1 MNKLR
6 RALPIL
12 ALPLALLATAC
23 STGATATED
32 DSTRRQ
38 LRELL
43 DRNKI
48 HALVDRL
55 AAALGEGRFDTFDKI
70 YTADVYAKSPGGE
83 VRGRDAVIALISRN
97 HSNEHR
103 QPHYISNVQIDLAG
117 DRAAVRANAVL
128 AIVPVSTAD
137 GKFAPEPLFTS
148 GGAYRFDAVRT
159 PEGWRFARVE
169 TAPVWAMG
177 TLPS

>member
-23 STGATATED
+23 STDATATD

-43 DRNKI
+43 DR
-48 HALVDRL
+48 HELHTLVDRL
-55 AAALGEGRFDTFDKI
+55 ASALDEGRFDTFDTI
-70 YTADVYAKSPGGE
+70 YTADVKAKSPGGE
-83 VRGRDAVIALISRN
+83 AQGRDAVIALASRT
-97 HSNEHR
+97 HSNER
-103 QPHYISNVQIDLAG
+103 RAPHYISNVQIDLAG
-117 DRAAVRANAVL
+117 DRAAVRATSVL
-128 AIVPVSTAD
+128 VIAPRSTVD
-137 GKFAPEPLFTS
+137 GKIAPEPLFTA
-148 GGAYRFDAVRT
+148 GGAYQFDAIRT
-159 PEGWRFARVE
+159 PEGWRFSRVE
-169 TAPVWAMG
+169 TAPVWATG